1 MFDDCNTFFKGK
13 PDGRDGA
20 RTGVPHAGAVATPGD
35 GRQLRASPLRNSYIS
50 RKCGP
55 FIRLR
60 QRGHVPKFR
69 AAAPDQAWAADRP
82 EARVGPCF
90 PRRKAAGACRST
102 GPPQGRPK
110 AVEQAFP
117 SKVSRDRSDRNFAR
131 VLTFSRSSPPRTP
144 SRTPAW
150 RRASAERSR
159 T

>member
-69 AAAPDQAWAADRP
+69 AAAPTRLGRLIDPKLGSALAFRA
-82 EARVGPCF
+82 E
-90 PRRKAAGACRST
+90 RRRACRST

-110 AVEQAFP
+110 AVEQALP
-117 SKVSRDRSDRNFAR
+117 EQSVAGPQRPKLCAGSYI
-131 VLTFSRSSPPRTP
+131 L
-144 SRTPAW
+144 
-150 RRASAERSR
+150 
-159 T
+159 

>member
-90 PRRKAAGACRST
+90 PRRKAAGVPFDGAAA
-102 GPPQGRPK
+102 GPSQGGRAGLPEQSVAGPQRP
-110 AVEQAFP
+110 
-117 SKVSRDRSDRNFAR
+117 
-131 VLTFSRSSPPRTP
+131 
-144 SRTPAW
+144 
-150 RRASAERSR
+150 
-159 T
+159 